1 MAAFS
6 IAIVLLSISLVGLTD
21 TILSQENLGNLTDS
35 TSHKN
40 AEARGQCIGN
50 IVSSPFGILVCVMS
64 MIAINTSN

>member
-6 IAIVLLSISLVGLTD
+6 IAIVLLSIALVNLTE

-40 AEARGQCIGN
+40 ADARGQCIGSV
-50 IVSSPFGILVCVMS
+50 VSSPFAILVCVMS

>member
-6 IAIVLLSISLVGLTD
+6 IAIVLLSISLVGLTE
-21 TILSQENLGNLTDS
+21 TIVSQENLGNHTDS

-50 IVSSPFGILVCVMS
+50 VVSSPFAILVCVIS

>member
-1 MAAFS
+1 LAAFS
-6 IAIVLLSISLVGLTD
+6 IAIVLLSISLVGLTE
-21 TILSQENLGNLTDS
+21 TIVSQENLGNHTDS

-50 IVSSPFGILVCVMS
+50 VVSSPFAILVCVIS

>member
-6 IAIVLLSISLVGLTD
+6 IAIVLLSISLVGLTE
-21 TILSQENLGNLTDS
+21 TILSQENLGNLADS

-50 IVSSPFGILVCVMS
+50 IVSAPFAILVCVMS